1 MAERTRRNIDAWT
14 FNLWHETH
22 LLSPWTAICFRCWT
36 TPDRRAPVEVLLAIA
51 REAPVVDALP
61 QHLAEM
67 KLLRVSRAP
76 KYRR

>member
-1 MAERTRRNIDAWT
+1 VAQIDRTAERNCRR
-14 FNLWHETH
+14 
-22 LLSPWTAICFRCWT
+22 WTAICFRCWT